1 MRLQEAALSE
11 GNGNRKQAMNNIEPS
26 ALPNG
31 AHVAAVPRR
40 VIATQPP
47 SQHTVLNKSGTA
59 SEFCP
64 VNVVSKAEVAHTL
77 APALHEST
85 LQHLSLVPPADHLP
99 PQRTALLARETSK
112 TVQELSSKL
121 VGPQI
126 RVRDTL
132 PTPEFFQ
139 ECEES
144 EPYYD

>member
-1 MRLQEAALSE
+1 MRLQEAAISE
-11 GNGNRKQAMNNIEPS
+11 GNGHRKQAMNNIEPS

-59 SEFCP
+59 SKFCP
-64 VNVVSKAEVAHTL
+64 VNVVSKAEVAPTL
-77 APALHEST
+77 ASALHEST
-85 LQHLSLVPPADHLP
+85 LQHLSLVPPADHL
-99 PQRTALLARETSK
+99 LLARETSK

-121 VGPQI
+121 VGSQI
-126 RVRDTL
+126 RRRDIL

>member
-1 MRLQEAALSE
+1 MRLQEAAISE
-11 GNGNRKQAMNNIEPS
+11 GNGHRKQAMNNIEPS

-59 SEFCP
+59 SKFCP
-64 VNVVSKAEVAHTL
+64 VNVVSKAEVAPTL
-77 APALHEST
+77 ASALHEST
-85 LQHLSLVPPADHLP
+85 LQHLSLVPPADHL
-99 PQRTALLARETSK
+99 LLARETSK
-112 TVQELSSKL
+112 TVQELSYKL
-121 VGPQI
+121 VGSPI
-126 RVRDTL
+126 RGRDIL